1 MLSIVRTP
9 LSTRLL
15 NGHETNRSLGSSSTT
30 SMEGSLRRRYFA
42 ALAPPHPPP
51 ITTTR
56 RPDLGAMSPVIG
68 AAQPAAS
75 APSPRPPADVR
86 RNRLRVIVLM
96 CALRLRW
103 GGIVGDLPSTCRAVS
118 TW

>member
-15 NGHETNRSLGSSSTT
+15 NGHETKRSLGSSSTT

-42 ALAPPHPPP
+42 ALAPPQPPP

-75 APSPRPPADVR
+75 APSPSPPADVR

-96 CALRLRW
+96 CALRLRC
-103 GGIVGDLPSTCRAVS
+103 GGIVDDYPRLVEPF
-118 TW
+118 